1 MQLERLNHANAER
14 WQPSAAGWKEPFAA
28 VADAV
33 AVAAAAAGCLIQ
45 IRMKASMKTEA
56 VAAVRM
62 MKGQRESRQGRF
74 DEVTRG
80 EPTVAGTLR
89 LHLHLQ
95 LQQQLRLQML
105 LPFDSI

>member
-1 MQLERLNHANAER
+1 LR
-14 WQPSAAGWKEPFAA
+14 EPFVA

-33 AVAAAAAGCLIQ
+33 AVVAAGCLIQ
-45 IRMKASMKTEA
+45 IRMKASMQTEA

-62 MKGQRESRQGRF
+62 MKDQRESRQERF

-89 LHLHLQ
+89 LLLLHLQ
-95 LQQQLRLQML
+95 LLQQLLRLQLL